1 MSGTIAIILIASV
14 WLFVLAP
21 WLLRGH
27 RPISKAGGAFEETR
41 VVHQGGEEDLPQQ
54 RRPRVRKEDIHVH
67 DEHDDYEVVLAED
80 TEDVLED
87 APGATLGDLLRDAKD
102 KFKKKRGADE
112 AAEPIPAVV
121 EGEVVHELPAGY
133 QSEEAEQE
141 PEAQP
146 VADEYDFEDEA
157 PEYSYGDAYEGPADW
172 MHPDA
177 EDPEPVAEAER
188 VEDLEDEDAEL
199 DQTDLEFAARRIG
212 RGGWDPEAARAYR
225 QQRLRRRQQCVAGF
239 SAAALITF
247 IAAIF
252 AGGWVWALCALAV
265 ALLATYLVAL
275 RRQVLAEEALRRRRI
290 RQLRRARMG
299 VRNAND
305 GALGVPDRLRHP
317 GAVVLEIDDD
327 SPDFD
332 HLDTVEVETVEVDDL
347 HARRAG

>member
-41 VVHQGGEEDLPQQ
+41 VVYQGGEEELPQQ

-67 DEHDDYEVVLAED
+67 DEHEDYEVVLAED

-121 EGEVVHELPAGY
+121 DGEVVHELPAA
-133 QSEEAEQE
+133 ETTEDVEQE

-146 VADEYDFEDEA
+146 VVDDYDYEDEA
-157 PEYSYGDAYEGPADW
+157 SEYTYGDAYEGPADW
-172 MHPDA
+172 MHPEA
-177 EDPEPVAEAER
+177 EDAEPVAADDYSEDPVDE
-188 VEDLEDEDAEL
+188 VEEL
-199 DQTDLEFAARRIG
+199 DQTDLEFAARRVG

-239 SAAALITF
+239 SAAAVITLV
-247 IAAIF
+247 AAIF
-252 AGGWVWALCALAV
+252 AGGWVWALFALAA
-265 ALLATYLVAL
+265 ALLAAYLVAL

-299 VRNAND
+299 VRNADD

-327 SPDFD
+327 SPDFG
-332 HLDTVEVETVEVDDL
+332 HLDTVQVETVEVDDL